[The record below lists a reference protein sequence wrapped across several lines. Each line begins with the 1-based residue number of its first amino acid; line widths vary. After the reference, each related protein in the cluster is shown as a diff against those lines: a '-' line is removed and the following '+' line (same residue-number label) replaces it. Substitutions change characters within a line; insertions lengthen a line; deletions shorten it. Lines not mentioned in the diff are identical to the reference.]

1 MLSNEILTKF
11 VSMRQSKANYRVS
24 KTLEEVLL
32 DDNINKFLIKNNVK
46 LSLKDNLTA
55 KCILGLIDVAMW
67 YDVHVQGGQTI
78 ASATG
83 YISNKYK
90 IGVIRFNKWLKTNN
104 LFDFYKVTVELIMF
118 IKTRNLKINALT
130 IFDDV
135 CMKQS
140 QIDGEDDAYKKPF
153 DRFAVRE
160 AVYHTQTYP
169 FDEKEICPE
178 MVLNA
183 RKEAK
188 LTQKEAS
195 ILVYVDERTW
205 QRWESGERKM
215 HKNIYELFLIKTGL
229 L

>member
-11 VSMRQSKANYRVS
+11 VSLRQHKTNYRAP
-24 KTLEEVLL
+24 KTLEEALF
-32 DDNINKFLIKNNVK
+32 DDNINNFLIKNNVE
-46 LSLKDNLTA
+46 LSDKDEFTA
-55 KCILGLIDVAMW
+55 KCILGLIDVAMR
-67 YDVHVQGGQTI
+67 YDIHMPGGQTI
-78 ASATG
+78 ASAAG
-83 YISNKYK
+83 YVSNKYK
-90 IGVIRFNKWLKTNN
+90 IGVIRFNKWLKASD
-104 LFDFYKVTVELIMF
+104 LFEFYRITVELIMF
-118 IKTRNLKINALT
+118 IKTHNLKINALT
-130 IFDDV
+130 IVDDV

-140 QIDGEDDAYKKPF
+140 QIDGEDDAYKKPL

-160 AVYHTQTYP
+160 AVYHTQT
-169 FDEKEICPE
+169 DEKEIKPK

-183 RKEAK
+183 RQEAK

-195 ILVYVDERTW
+195 QLVYVDERTW

>member
-1 MLSNEILTKF
+1 MMLSNEILTNF
-11 VSMRQSKANYRVS
+11 VSMRQSNVNFKAS

-32 DDNINKFLIKNNVK
+32 DDDINKFLIKNGVK
-46 LSLKDNLTA
+46 LSLKDEFTA
-55 KCILGLIDVAMW
+55 KCILGLIDVAIR
-67 YDVHVQGGQTI
+67 YNVHMQNGQTI

-83 YISNKYK
+83 YVSNKYK
-90 IGVIRFNKWLKTNN
+90 IGVIRFNNWLKANN
-104 LFDFYKVTVELIMF
+104 LFEFYKITVELIMF
-118 IKTRNLKINALT
+118 IKTHNLKINALT
-130 IFDDV
+130 IVDDV

-140 QIDGEDDAYKKPF
+140 QIDGEDDKKPF

-169 FDEKEICPE
+169 FDEKEIRPE
-178 MVLNA
+178 MVLKA

-205 QRWESGERKM
+205 QRWESGDRKM
-215 HKNIYELFLIKTGL
+215 HKSIYELFLIKTGL